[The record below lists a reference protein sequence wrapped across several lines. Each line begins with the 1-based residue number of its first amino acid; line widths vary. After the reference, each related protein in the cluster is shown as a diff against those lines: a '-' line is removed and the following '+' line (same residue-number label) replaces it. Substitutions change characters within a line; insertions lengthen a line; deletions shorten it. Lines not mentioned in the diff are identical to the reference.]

1 MDKREMVGKALRHQ
15 EQEVVPFQVG
25 FTQQAAERFLQW
37 TGDPD
42 SVRRFQNEQNYICGF
57 QYDGSPTEL
66 PDRPGYF
73 RDDFG
78 VVWNRTGADKDI
90 GVIEGTVIGE
100 IDGWEYSFPPIDKE
114 KLKKRI
120 AEVIEHR
127 NGQFVNV
134 GIGFSLFERA
144 WSLCSMEEVL
154 MAMLT
159 APKSLSRLFDAI
171 CDYNLELLEVILSFD
186 VDSVYFGDDWGQQKG
201 LIMGAPLWRQ
211 FIKPPLKRMYEFVK
225 QKNRFV
231 VQHSCGDIHEIFP
244 DLIEIGLDC
253 YQTFQPEIYPME
265 TIKKEYGAHLCFWGG
280 ISTQRLLP
288 FASAEEVRRVTA
300 ETLRIM
306 KPSGGYIAGPTH
318 AIPGDVPPENIQ
330 AMMEVLTQ
338 QTPCAP
344 VK

>member
-100 IDGWEYSFPPIDKE
+100 IDDWEYSFPRIDKE

-127 NGQFVNV
+127 NGRFVNV

-171 CDYNLELLEVILSFD
+171 CDYNLELLEIILSFD

-225 QKNRFV
+225 QKTGLWCSIPAEISMRF
-231 VQHSCGDIHEIFP
+231 F
-244 DLIEIGLDC
+244 
-253 YQTFQPEIYPME
+253 
-265 TIKKEYGAHLCFWGG
+265 
-280 ISTQRLLP
+280 
-288 FASAEEVRRVTA
+288 
-300 ETLRIM
+300 RI
-306 KPSGGYIAGPTH
+306 
-318 AIPGDVPPENIQ
+318 
-330 AMMEVLTQ
+330 
-338 QTPCAP
+338 
-344 VK
+344 